1 MATYA
6 ALVLNRNHNTKGE
19 DSNSQK
25 CIIFLHNKPIASAS
39 SHNIREARKQA
50 AVNAIAFLEANLH
63 VIAELCDCGISE
75 LQSDVE
81 EDTDEE
87 EEL

>member
-63 VIAELCDCGISE
+63 VIPELCDCGVSE
-75 LQSDVE
+75 LQ
-81 EDTDEE
+81 TDEE
-87 EEL
+87 DDTVDEDES